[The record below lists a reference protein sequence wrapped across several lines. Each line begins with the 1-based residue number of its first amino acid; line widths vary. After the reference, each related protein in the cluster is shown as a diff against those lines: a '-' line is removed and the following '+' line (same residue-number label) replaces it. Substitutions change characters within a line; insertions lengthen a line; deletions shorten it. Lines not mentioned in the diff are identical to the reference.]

1 MTEGGRIS
9 DSHAADE
16 PGRVVA
22 VFGRHVLVED
32 QEGERHSC
40 ILSGRRLRP
49 VCGDRVS
56 WRRPRDDSDGLVTD
70 IGQRDTELARPSRR
84 GEREVL
90 AANITQVIVVAAP
103 KPLPDPFLVDRYLA
117 AAELAGAQAVLAY
130 NKSDLDPDGAGLDL
144 DEFSRIGYPVLRVSA
159 RDGTGLEALRRKLTG
174 QTSILVG
181 HSGVGKSSIMN
192 ALLPDAEI
200 RTAALSMSTGE
211 GRHTTTASV
220 LHRLPEGGEVID
232 SPGVR
237 DYAPP
242 PIANRDVARAFRE
255 IVPLTRQCRFSNC
268 LHMKEPGCA
277 VKQAVE
283 SGTVSPRRYESY
295 RRLVRLMEKLAPGKG

>member
-1 MTEGGRIS
+1 MTQAGRVG
-9 DSHAADE
+9 DSHAANE

-32 QEGERHSC
+32 QRGERHSC

-49 VCGDRVS
+49 VCGDRVR
-56 WRRPRDDSDGLVTD
+56 WRRPLDGSDGLVTE
-70 IGQRDTELARPSRR
+70 IGPRNTELARPSKK
-84 GEREVL
+84 GDREVL
-90 AANITQVIVVAAP
+90 AANITQVLVVAAP
-103 KPLPDPFLVDRYLA
+103 NPAPDPFLVDRYLA
-117 AAELAGAQAVLAY
+117 AAELAGARAVLAY
-130 NKSDLDPDGAGLDL
+130 NKSELDPDGTALEL
-144 DEFSRIGYPVLRVSA
+144 DEFIGIGYPVLRISA
-159 RDGTGLEALRRKLTG
+159 REKTGLVDLRHQLAG

-181 HSGVGKSSIMN
+181 HSGVGKSSIIN

-200 RTAALSMSTGE
+200 RTAALSESTGE

-220 LHRLPEGGEVID
+220 LHRLPEGGELID

-242 PIANRDVARAFRE
+242 PIANLDVAKAFRE
-255 IVPLTRQCRFSNC
+255 MIPLSGQCRFSNC

-277 VKQAVE
+277 VKAAVE
-283 SGTVSPRRYESY
+283 SGAISARRYESY
-295 RRLVRLMEKLAPGKG
+295 RRLVRLMEKLSPGPA